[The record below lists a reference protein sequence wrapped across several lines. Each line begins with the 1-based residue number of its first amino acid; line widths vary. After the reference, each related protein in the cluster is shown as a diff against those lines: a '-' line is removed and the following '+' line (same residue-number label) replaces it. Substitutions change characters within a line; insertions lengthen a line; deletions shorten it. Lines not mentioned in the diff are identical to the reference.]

1 MNEEQTPSD
10 VLTSDLH
17 GGRGFKLTD
26 GFHGNTNGRPKYVP
40 PPAAINKRGRTPDDK
55 KVSQLIAPPRR
66 RLGG

>member
-26 GFHGNTNGRPKYVP
+26 GFKMNTNGRPKYVP
-40 PPAAINKRGRTPDDK
+40 PPATITRT
-55 KVSQLIAPPRR
+55 RR
-66 RLGG
+66 TRR